1 MPYPIRSSNVS
12 NQPYPDAYLSS
23 SQTYSSEQRRATRP
37 ERSPPPPGKREPA
50 FPNAIAAPSSP
61 PPPIRHKPAVR
72 VLSHVRSLLPADHQH
87 QYTIVQPPNS
97 PPTEYSIVSGGQAI
111 ESATKGWEHRQSLP
125 EFSTP
130 RRGPSQG
137 LLGLSASHEDP
148 EFSTPRQ
155 LFSQPSEGL
164 LWSPGSHE
172 TPESSTSCQDPS
184 LFSYPGQGLLRS
196 SGFREGHESSTPRQE
211 LSHFSCP
218 TRGLLGSSGFYEDPK
233 AHPSQEVLGRRESF
247 QLPDAFLA
255 PSQGQPVVTN
265 DTVLEDAEA
274 TLEDGERLK
283 FPSVPYSITSQPWH
297 QPPLTAA
304 QMAKLPAAY
313 QQ

>member
-61 PPPIRHKPAVR
+61 PPPIRHKSAVR
-72 VLSHVRSLLPADHQH
+72 VLSHVRSLLSADHQH

-97 PPTEYSIVSGGQAI
+97 PPTEYSLLSGGQAI
-111 ESATKGWEHRQSLP
+111 ESATKGWEHRRSLP
-125 EFSTP
+125 EFSAP

-137 LLGLSASHEDP
+137 LLGLSVSHEDP

-172 TPESSTSCQDPS
+172 TPSPQHRARIPASSRTPVKG
-184 LFSYPGQGLLRS
+184 FSDHLASVKIMSPRHLARS
-196 SGFREGHESSTPRQE
+196 SATFRARYG
-211 LSHFSCP
+211 
-218 TRGLLGSSGFYEDPK
+218 
-233 AHPSQEVLGRRESF
+233 
-247 QLPDAFLA
+247 AFL
-255 PSQGQPVVTN
+255 G
-265 DTVLEDAEA
+265 
-274 TLEDGERLK
+274 
-283 FPSVPYSITSQPWH
+283 H
-297 QPPLTAA
+297 
-304 QMAKLPAAY
+304 PASMTIPRHTQARRC
-313 QQ
+313 